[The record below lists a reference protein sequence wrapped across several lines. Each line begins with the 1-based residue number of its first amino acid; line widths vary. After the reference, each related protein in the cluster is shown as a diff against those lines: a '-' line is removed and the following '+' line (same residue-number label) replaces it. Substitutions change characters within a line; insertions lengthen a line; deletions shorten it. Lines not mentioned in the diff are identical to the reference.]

1 MSYCMIFSFNKA
13 LNYDTIVIFRSF
25 QQSANQLYDI
35 SHFKQEHFPFF
46 DHVTLRQLKDAASA
60 VLFTEK
66 CSSLAGMFCI
76 ELKITIDIVK
86 LCLQN

>member
-1 MSYCMIFSFNKA
+1 MILVI
-13 LNYDTIVIFRSF
+13 LNRST
-25 QQSANQLYDI
+25 
-35 SHFKQEHFPFF
+35 SHFF